1 MEIGQPCEIH
11 RFTFKS
17 HAVGD
22 LLGNRLPAQPATR
35 RVRQRPPAINGFEV
49 THGVKLTGFG
59 GMAKNVG
66 HLQNPIARVLE
77 LRRIIPTPP
86 GPGTPAIR

>member
-1 MEIGQPCEIH
+1 MEGLEDGQPCELH
-11 RFTFKS
+11 RFPFKS
-17 HAVGD
+17 QAVGN
-22 LLGNRLPAQPATR
+22 LLGNSLPAQPATR
-35 RVRQRPPAINGFEV
+35 RVRQRPPEINGFEV

-77 LRRIIPTPP
+77 L
-86 GPGTPAIR
+86 